1 MFQMLPEGRGVTED
15 LSGETAR
22 AAGMRVRLQREARVA
37 HSLCDGFGK
46 EVALPFI
53 YMLKNAREKNEKTNF
68 ISDHIRFRESF
79 DFTAFAQKVSE
90 ERYKFVSE

>member
-1 MFQMLPEGRGVTED
+1 MWWLWQV
-15 LSGETAR
+15 SGTAFHLY
-22 AAGMRVRLQREARVA
+22 VEE
-37 HSLCDGFGK
+37 CK
-46 EVALPFI
+46 
-53 YMLKNAREKNEKTNF
+53 REKNEKTNF